1 MTRINTNVAALRGLQ
16 SVQKANNTLGTSL
29 QRLSTGLQI
38 NNGKDNP
45 SGLIASETL
54 RSQVTAIEQ
63 SIKNSNRANNVIAT
77 ADSALGEINGLLN
90 QVRGLVQEGLN
101 TGALSDSEVSAN
113 QLQIDAALN
122 AINRI
127 AGNTSFA
134 GDKLIDG
141 SKAFTKAVTTA
152 DQAKLTD
159 IQLNEALFG
168 SSSSITVDATI
179 TTAAAK
185 GTLYYTGGGLTQATT
200 VEVSGSKGS
209 QVLFFGASSSE
220 ADITNAINN
229 TSDVTGVTAA
239 SVAGTNATASIAGP
253 TTTADLSFAAASAG
267 TAGNNTSVAFAAG
280 TTNTTTVS
288 VSTAGAVTVSLAVN
302 TGAAATGSST
312 GASTNATDD
321 LSFTAASVGTA
332 GNNTSI
338 AFAAAAGSTA
348 SVSVSGSAIT
358 VNLAVET
365 QATAATA
372 SVAGPTTQTYDD
384 LSFTAV
390 TAGTAGNNI
399 AIVFNAATD
408 ATSTI
413 SVSGNTITV
422 GLGVDTNGD
431 VSATASDAATLISGN
446 TDATALVSVTAGGS
460 GTGLVQTAASQSLS
474 GGQSSGAI
482 TTTASQAAAL
492 ISANTNASALVT
504 VGGAG
509 TSATTTFA
517 TAAAANLSGGQSSGA
532 ITATASQAAAAIAA
546 NTSAAA
552 LVTVSAGSAGT
563 GTLATAAATSL
574 SGGADSRITLTSAN
588 FGSSEFVDI
597 NVLAGAFG
605 TSTTVGGTTAYR
617 DSGSDIAA
625 IINGQVAVGKGLEAS
640 IASSSL
646 NAALTFAEASNVAA
660 TNAKV
665 TITGGGSV
673 FQIGQDV
680 SANGQVG
687 IGIDAVNTARLGGVT
702 GKLYELGSGAGKS
715 LLDVGSNVQGADLV
729 KIIEESIDRVSTL
742 RGRLGA
748 LQKNVIETNISS
760 LGVALE
766 NISEARS
773 QIVDTD
779 FAAETANLQKAQI
792 LNQSSLTVLGIA
804 NQQPGQVLSLL
815 RG

>member
-16 SVQKANNTLGTSL
+16 SVQKANNTLGTTL

-141 SKAFTKAVTTA
+141 SKAFTKTVTTA

-168 SSSSITVDATI
+168 SASSITVDATI

-185 GTLYYTGGGLTQATT
+185 GTLYYTGGALTQATT

-209 QVLFFGASSSE
+209 QVLFFGASSSD

-229 TSDVTGVTAA
+229 TSDVTGVTA
-239 SVAGTNATASIAGP
+239 SSIAGTVATASLAGP
-253 TTTADLSFAAASAG
+253 STQTYDDLSFAAASAG
-267 TAGNNTSVAFAAG
+267 AAGNDTSVTFTAG
-280 TTNTTTVS
+280 TTATTTVS
-288 VSTAGAVTVSLAVN
+288 VSTAGAISVALAVN
-302 TGAAATGSST
+302 TGAYAGLTASGPST
-312 GASTNATDD
+312 QTYDD
-321 LSFTAASVGTA
+321 LAFTAASVGT
-332 GNNTSI
+332 S
-338 AFAAAAGSTA
+338 
-348 SVSVSGSAIT
+348 
-358 VNLAVET
+358 
-365 QATAATA
+365 
-372 SVAGPTTQTYDD
+372 
-384 LSFTAV
+384 
-390 TAGTAGNNI
+390 GNNI
-399 AIVFNAATD
+399 AVVFQAAAGTTT
-408 ATSTI
+408 AA

-422 GLGVDTNGD
+422 ALAIDTN
-431 VSATASDAATLISGN
+431 SA
-446 TDATALVSVTAGGS
+446 V
-460 GTGLVQTAASQSLS
+460 
-474 GGQSSGAI
+474 
-482 TTTASQAAAL
+482 
-492 ISANTNASALVT
+492 
-504 VGGAG
+504 
-509 TSATTTFA
+509 
-517 TAAAANLSGGQSSGA
+517 
-532 ITATASQAAAAIAA
+532 TATASEAAAAIAA

-552 LVTVSAGSAGT
+552 LVSVAAVGSGT
-563 GTLATAAATSL
+563 GVFGTAASQSL
-574 SGGADSRITLTSAN
+574 SGGASSGAITATASQAASAIAANTSAAALVTVTAGGSGTGTFGTVAATSLTGGVNSRITLTSSN
-588 FGSSEFVDI
+588 FGSDEFVDI
-597 NVLAGAFG
+597 NVLAGAFATSDSVG
-605 TSTTVGGTTAYR
+605 GSTTYR
-617 DSGSDIAA
+617 DSGTDITA
-625 IINGQVAVGKGLEAS
+625 IINGQVAVGKGLQAS
-640 IASSSL
+640 IATASL

-680 SANGQVG
+680 SANGQIG

-715 LLDVGSNVQGADLV
+715 LLDVGPNVQGSDLV

-748 LQKNVIETNISS
+748 LQKNVIETNIAS

-792 LNQSSLTVLGIA
+792 LSQSSLTVLGIA

>member
-16 SVQKANNTLGTSL
+16 SVNKANSTLGTTL

-63 SIKNSNRANNVIAT
+63 SIKNSNRANNVIST

-101 TGALSDSEVSAN
+101 TGALSDSEIGAN

-141 SKAFTKAVTTA
+141 SKAFTKTITTA
-152 DQAKLTD
+152 DQAKLSD
-159 IQLNEALFG
+159 VQLNEALFG
-168 SSSSITVDATI
+168 SSATITVDATI

-185 GTLYYTGGGLTQATT
+185 GTLYYTGGALTQATT

-239 SVAGTNATASIAGP
+239 SAAGTNATVSLAGP
-253 TTTADLSFAAASAG
+253 STATSDDLAITAASAG
-267 TAGNNTSVAFAAG
+267 TTGNSTTVTLTAG
-280 TTNTTTVS
+280 TSATS
-288 VSTAGAVTVSLAVN
+288 S
-302 TGAAATGSST
+302 AA
-312 GASTNATDD
+312 
-321 LSFTAASVGTA
+321 
-332 GNNTSI
+332 
-338 AFAAAAGSTA
+338 
-348 SVSVSGSAIT
+348 VSGSAIT
-358 VNLAVET
+358 VTLAVNT
-365 QATAATA
+365 GAYAGLT
-372 SVAGPTTQTYDD
+372 SSGPTTQTYDD
-384 LSFTAV
+384 LTFTAAAV
-390 TAGTAGNNI
+390 GTSGNSV
-399 AIVFNAATD
+399 AVVFQAATN
-408 ATSTI
+408 ATTAA

-422 GLGVDTNGD
+422 ALAVNT
-431 VSATASDAATLISGN
+431 SSTITATASEAAAAISAN
-446 TDATALVSVTAGGS
+446 TSAAALVTVAAGGS
-460 GTGLVQTAASQSLS
+460 GTGVFATAASASLS
-474 GGQSSGAI
+474 GGA
-482 TTTASQAAAL
+482 
-492 ISANTNASALVT
+492 
-504 VGGAG
+504 
-509 TSATTTFA
+509 
-517 TAAAANLSGGQSSGA
+517 SSGA
-532 ITATASQAAAAIAA
+532 ITATASQVASAIAA

-552 LVTVSAGSAGT
+552 LVTVATTAGT
-563 GTLATAAATSL
+563 GVVGSAAATSL
-574 SGGADSRITLTSAN
+574 TGGADSRITLTSSN
-588 FGSSEFVDI
+588 FGSDEFVDI
-597 NVLAGAFG
+597 NVLAGGFS
-605 TSTTVGGTTAYR
+605 TSQTVGGSTSYR
-617 DSGSDIAA
+617 DAGSDISA
-625 IINGQVAVGKGLEAS
+625 IINGQVAVGKGLQAS
-640 IASSSL
+640 IATASL
-646 NAALTFAEASNVAA
+646 NAALTFVEGSNIAA
-660 TNAKV
+660 TNARV

-680 SANGQVG
+680 SANGQIG
-687 IGIDAVNTARLGGVT
+687 IGIDAVNTARLGGVS

-715 LLDVGSNVQGADLV
+715 LLDVGPSVQGADLV

-792 LNQSSLTVLGIA
+792 LSQSSLTVLGIA